1 MHDESPR
8 ANQKLMEHIANG
20 CSIKEIVESL
30 SISEVTVKQY
40 VKMARDK
47 LQATNRA
54 HAVATMFRLGI
65 L

>member
-1 MHDESPR
+1 
-8 ANQKLMEHIANG
+8 MEHIANG